1 MSAAELPTL
10 IIPSVSAWVQWL
22 VREAEAS
29 PGVWLTLAKKGVME
43 PTSLTYAQA
52 LDEAL
57 CHGWI
62 DGQARS
68 RDERT
73 FYHRFTPRTKTS
85 TWSKRNV
92 GIVARLQEEG
102 RMLSRG
108 LREVE
113 KAKA

>member
-1 MSAAELPTL
+1 MPAELPILLVPTA
-10 IIPSVSAWVQWL
+10 VAWSKWL
-22 VREAEAS
+22 VKSADTS
-29 PGVWLTLAKKGVME
+29 TGVWLTLAKKGVTD

-62 DGQARS
+62 DGQAKS
-68 RDERT
+68 CDEKT

-92 GIVARLQEEG
+92 GYIERLEKEG
-102 RMLSRG
+102 RMRERG
-108 LREVE
+108 RAEVE
-113 KAKA
+113 KAKQ